1 MIEDKLL
8 IWKFKL
14 GDKAALARIYEKYKN
29 NLLRMAGGL
38 SNQTSIAEDVVH
50 DVFVSL
56 AQSPGQLKLGG
67 NLKGYLAT
75 CVANRVRNSNRSAQ
89 RRQTVNLDENEPL
102 TKDSDLPEGWIIR
115 DEELDKL
122 NYALAQLP
130 YDQREAVIL
139 HVQGGMKFR
148 AIAKSLNVSINTV
161 QSRYRYGLEKLRSL
175 LNSDPLHPRRLA
187 LPDEA
192 AGEDAGAGVKK

>member
-1 MIEDKLL
+1 MLEDKLL

-14 GDKAALARIYEKYKN
+14 GEKAALARIYEKYKN

-38 SNQTSIAEDVVH
+38 SNQRSIAEDVVH

-67 NLKGYLAT
+67 NLKSYLAT
-75 CVANRVRNSNRSAQ
+75 CVANRVRNSNRSVQ
-89 RRQTVNLDENEPL
+89 RRRTVNLDETEPS
-102 TKDSDLPEGWIIR
+102 TKDSDVPESWIIR
-115 DEELDKL
+115 NEELDKL

-139 HVQGGMKFR
+139 HVQGQMKFR

-175 LNSDPLHPRRLA
+175 LNS
-187 LPDEA
+187 E
-192 AGEDAGAGVKK
+192 VIK

>member
-1 MIEDKLL
+1 MLEDKLL

-14 GDKAALARIYEKYKN
+14 GEKAALASIYEKYKN
-29 NLLRMAGGL
+29 NLLRMAAGL
-38 SNQTSIAEDVVH
+38 ANQTSIAEDVVH

-56 AQSPGQLKLGG
+56 ATSPEQLKLGG

-75 CVANRVRNSNRSAQ
+75 CVANRIRNSNRSAQ
-89 RRQTVNLDENEPL
+89 RRRTVNLDETEPL
-102 TKDSDLPEGWIIR
+102 TKDSDPPEGWIIR
-115 DEELDKL
+115 NEELDKL

-130 YDQREAVIL
+130 YEQREVVIL
-139 HVQGGMKFR
+139 HVQGEMKFR

-175 LNSDPLHPRRLA
+175 LNS
-187 LPDEA
+187 EV
-192 AGEDAGAGVKK
+192 VK

>member
-1 MIEDKLL
+1 MLEDKLL

-14 GDKAALARIYEKYKN
+14 GEKAALARIYEKYKN

-38 SNQTSIAEDVVH
+38 SNQTSVAEDVVH

-75 CVANRVRNSNRSAQ
+75 CVTNRIRNSNRATQ
-89 RRQTVNLDENEPL
+89 RRRTVNLDEAESSV
-102 TKDSDLPEGWIIR
+102 KDSNLPEGWIIR
-115 DEELDKL
+115 NEELDKL
-122 NYALAQLP
+122 NFALSQLP

-175 LNSDPLHPRRLA
+175 LN
-187 LPDEA
+187 
-192 AGEDAGAGVKK
+192 GEVKK

>member
-14 GDKAALARIYEKYKN
+14 GEKAALARIYEKYKN

-38 SNQTSIAEDVVH
+38 ANQTSIAEDVVH

-56 AQSPGQLKLGG
+56 ATSPEQLKLGG

-75 CVANRVRNSNRSAQ
+75 CVANRIRNSNRSAQ
-89 RRQTVNLDENEPL
+89 RRRTVNLDETEPL
-102 TKDSDLPEGWIIR
+102 TKDSDPPEGWIIR
-115 DEELDKL
+115 NEELDKL

-130 YDQREAVIL
+130 YEQREVVIL
-139 HVQGGMKFR
+139 HVQGEMKFR

-175 LNSDPLHPRRLA
+175 LNSDPLRRHA
-187 LPDEA
+187 P
-192 AGEDAGAGVKK
+192 EDAGAGVKK

>member
-1 MIEDKLL
+1 MPMIEDKLL

-38 SNQTSIAEDVVH
+38 SNQTGIAEDAVH

-75 CVANRVRNSNRSAQ
+75 CVANRIRNSNRST
-89 RRQTVNLDENEPL
+89 RIRQTASLEENNPSM
-102 TKDSDLPEGWIIR
+102 KDSDLPEGWIIR
-115 DEELDKL
+115 NEELDKL
-122 NYALAQLP
+122 NFALSQLP
-130 YDQREAVIL
+130 YDQRESVIL

-175 LNSDPLHPRRLA
+175 LNS
-187 LPDEA
+187 E
-192 AGEDAGAGVKK
+192 VKK